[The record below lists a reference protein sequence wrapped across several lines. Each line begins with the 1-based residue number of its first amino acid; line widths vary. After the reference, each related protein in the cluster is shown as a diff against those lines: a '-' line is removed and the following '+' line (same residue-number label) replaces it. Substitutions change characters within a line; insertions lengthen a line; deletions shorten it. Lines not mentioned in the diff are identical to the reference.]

1 MLISSI
7 ALLVLLASP
16 AVAGRNANGA
26 LVVHVARSPAY
37 TACDLSGEQICGIPV
52 PGSCG
57 ELVTQVD
64 DDVPTIFLL
73 ASWTEIASPGVS
85 AIRFGITHNL
95 PTDHVYW
102 PASTCWNLCVSGASE
117 FQDADWPGGG
127 GDGRSGNI
135 VTFSAPIYDRL
146 FKFYCFVLEG
156 IYLDGGPY
164 FFATSPYSEADPALF
179 YDDATPPN
187 TDICANFGIA
197 RWLEVGNNDCPQIP
211 PASVDDAP
219 VRITAVGP
227 NPCVGR
233 ATFTVFLTASGA
245 VRVQILDLQGR
256 RIATLVDGA
265 LPAGSHEVVWNAAGA
280 SSGIY
285 LARLT
290 TPAGVR
296 STKLILLD

>member
-26 LVVHVARSPAY
+26 LVVHVNEELQYTPCEVPASLY
-37 TACDLSGEQICGIPV
+37 CAVPAPASCDA
-52 PGSCG
+52 
-57 ELVTQVD
+57 LVTQAD
-64 DDVPTIFLL
+64 WDMPTVYIF
-73 ASWTEIASPGVS
+73 AAFADGASPSIG

-95 PTDHVYW
+95 PEGGSWVMTR
-102 PASTCWNLCVSGASE
+102 CWSPCMAGATQFPDS
-117 FQDADWPGGG
+117 DWPDGG
-127 GDGRSGNI
+127 GDGHSGNYVVFETPVQTPFTQVYYI
-135 VTFSAPIYDRL
+135 V
-146 FKFYCFVLEG
+146 
-156 IYLDGGPY
+156 LDGIGPDQSQ
-164 FFATSPYSEADPALF
+164 FFGISPYSETQPALF
-179 YDDATPPN
+179 YDDGVPPN
-187 TDICANFGIA
+187 EDVCTQFGMM
-197 RWLEVGNNDCPQIP
+197 RWLQPGQNDCPQIP

-219 VRITAVGP
+219 ARIMAVGP
-227 NPCVGR
+227 NPCVGH

-256 RIATLVDGA
+256 SIATLVDGA